1 MALIDA
7 EYCDEFSMCH
17 KVYRVVVKDCV
28 ADSCAIIFYRLYAQT
43 QSNGWIIR
51 EITAQETAR
60 VDRAG
65 FHMRRGPR
73 ADDFLRWLHKKA
85 VDLPASPA
93 RSDLLR
99 LLIDVAQK

>member
-1 MALIDA
+1 MIDA
-7 EYCDEFSMCH
+7 EYGDW
-17 KVYRVVVKDCV
+17 RVVIKDTMHNSAPV
-28 ADSCAIIFYRLYAQT
+28 IFYRRDAQSE
-43 QSNGWIIR
+43 SNGWIIR

-65 FHMRRGPR
+65 FHIHRRVGIH
-73 ADDFLRWLHKKA
+73 AEDFLRWLHKKA

>member
-1 MALIDA
+1 MIDA
-7 EYCDEFSMCH
+7 EYGNW
-17 KVYRVVVKDCV
+17 RVVVKDCAV
-28 ADSCAIIFYRLYAQT
+28 ESTAIIFYRLYAQT

-65 FHMRRGPR
+65 FHIHRRVGIH
-73 ADDFLRWLHKKA
+73 AEDFLRWLHKKA